1 MNEKIE
7 VSIVIPVYNE
17 ERSITETLDQLTVIL
32 DAVDRTSEIIVVN
45 DGSTDGTAG
54 IVRNYDRVLFV
65 DRKHNRGYGYSLKE
79 GIEKARGE
87 WILIADADGTYPLK
101 EIPAFM
107 KEMGQFDMI
116 VGERSKDIVHM
127 GILNRLAKLILKELI
142 YILTYRWIIDINSG
156 FRLFRKEIALKYFN
170 IIPDGFS
177 FTTTVTLISI
187 IEKYRVKYIPI
198 DYHKR
203 SGKSHIRPVVDFF
216 SFVILILRIITY
228 FKPLRFFLPISFAF
242 ALGSVFRAVR
252 DIMVENH
259 IGSLAVILVFVS
271 MQSFFFGLLADL
283 IVTKFTSHKAVPG
296 SLPPSDNS
304 DGRADLQ

>member
-1 MNEKIE
+1 MNKKIE
-7 VSIVIPVYNE
+7 VSIIIPVYNE
-17 ERSITETLDQLTVIL
+17 ERSIAETLDQLTAIL
-32 DAVDRTSEIIVVN
+32 KTVERVSEIIVVN
-45 DGSTDGTAG
+45 DGSTDRTAEIAG
-54 IVRNYDRVLFV
+54 NYDNVRFV

-79 GIEKARGE
+79 GIEKAQGE
-87 WILIADADGTYPLK
+87 WILITDADGTYPLK
-101 EIPAFM
+101 EIPEFL
-107 KEMGQFDMI
+107 KETGQYDMI
-116 VGERSKDIVHM
+116 VGERSTDKVHL

-156 FRLFRKEIALKYFN
+156 FRLFRKEIATRYFN

-187 IEKYRVKYIPI
+187 IEKYRVKFIPI

-228 FKPLRFFLPISFAF
+228 FRPLRFFLPISFALMVL
-242 ALGSVFRAVR
+242 AAVRAGR
-252 DIMVENH
+252 DIMVANH
-259 IGSLAVILVFVS
+259 IGSLAIILIFAS

-283 IVTKFTSHKAVPG
+283 IVTRFQGENAV
-296 SLPPSDNS
+296 SRQ
-304 DGRADLQ
+304 GRK